1 MDETTNTDAPE
12 NAGQP
17 GTDTP
22 ENTERTG
29 GEQQPETFQAAEFQE
44 VDQSASKGDAT
55 IKPNLDLILDVP
67 VTLSLEVGRTEM
79 SVGKLLRLTQG
90 AVVEL
95 DRNAGEP
102 LDVMVNGALV
112 AHGEIVV
119 INDKFGIRLVDVVA
133 PPGRELVGQD

>member
-1 MDETTNTDAPE
+1 MDETTNTETPDKAE
-12 NAGQP
+12 QP
-17 GTDTP
+17 AAD
-22 ENTERTG
+22 
-29 GEQQPETFQAAEFQE
+29 QQPEKFQAAEFQE
-44 VDQSASKGDAT
+44 VDQSASEGNADL
-55 IKPNLDLILDVP
+55 KPNLDLILDVP

-133 PPGRELVGQD
+133 PPGRELLEQD

>member
-1 MDETTNTDAPE
+1 MDDSKTPDMPVSESSGDSAIGQADSGETEFEAAAFQQVE
-12 NAGQP
+12 AS
-17 GTDTP
+17 GTSPNGTV
-22 ENTERTG
+22 N
-29 GEQQPETFQAAEFQE
+29 
-44 VDQSASKGDAT
+44 
-55 IKPNLDLILDVP
+55 PNLEVILDVP

-79 SVGKLLRLTQG
+79 SVGKLLRLSQG

-119 INDKFGIRLVDVVA
+119 INDKFGIRLIDVLA
-133 PPGRELVGQD
+133 RADQTTAGRD

>member
-1 MDETTNTDAPE
+1 MDDPNNGGGAPE
-12 NAGQP
+12 A
-17 GTDTP
+17 
-22 ENTERTG
+22 EFR
-29 GEQQPETFQAAEFQE
+29 AAEF
-44 VDQSASKGDAT
+44 AT
-55 IKPNLDLILDVP
+55 VADGETEGHGGAHPDIDVILDVP

-119 INDKFGIRLVDVVA
+119 VNDKFGIRLVDVVSPA
-133 PPGRELVGQD
+133 GKALVEKN